1 MGGARCLWRTGW
13 TGEGGREGGRE
24 GVRGKICGAQ
34 AKGQNELQIRRTCVL
49 DGKSDNEEEAWDV
62 VVLGRALEGKG
73 RRKAGAMGSTR
84 ASRRRDRQVVVE
96 ASGGDVCWS
105 LLLCGAAGAWHGMVM
120 AVWCACE
127 EVIE

>member
-1 MGGARCLWRTGW
+1 M
-13 TGEGGREGGRE
+13 
-24 GVRGKICGAQ
+24 
-34 AKGQNELQIRRTCVL
+34 
-49 DGKSDNEEEAWDV
+49 
-62 VVLGRALEGKG
+62 VVLGTALEGRG

-120 AVWCACE
+120 AVVCVCE
-127 EVIE
+127 AMVEWAGWTMNEGHAPRRRKEPKGAARESQPAGY